1 MMKKAK
7 GLIAVLTVIV
17 LCVALLGVG
26 LSRLFPHENQ
36 QPYSLYWD
44 GQLYRSYAEEW
55 KEPVTEDALI
65 GKTDALC
72 PGSRIPDAH
81 GEANCLL
88 EGTVIARAEDK
99 LLAQVDD
106 GWWIFS
112 PVK

>member
-1 MMKKAK
+1 MKKRTVLLLSLAA
-7 GLIAVLTVIV
+7 LI
-17 LCVALLGVG
+17 LLGALCLRGG
-26 LSRLFPHENQ
+26 LFTHENQ

-65 GKTDALC
+65 GKTDAVC

-99 LLAQVDD
+99 LLAQVDN

>member
-1 MMKKAK
+1 MKKRTVLLLLAALVL
-7 GLIAVLTVIV
+7 LIAV
-17 LCVALLGVG
+17 CFQAG
-26 LSRLFPHENQ
+26 LFTHENQ

>member
-1 MMKKAK
+1 MKKRTVLLLSLAA
-7 GLIAVLTVIV
+7 LI
-17 LCVALLGVG
+17 LLGALCLQAG
-26 LSRLFPHENQ
+26 LFAHENQ

-65 GKTDALC
+65 GKTDAVC